1 MRKLLKEHGLEAAN
15 SLAAFAKAQQYHMK
29 DAVDRENLDCEFEMR
44 RTYDVY
50 IDEKDAKEA
59 EELYRT
65 AIIEGHQWARDLDF
79 VGGEFVEQVIADS
92 FLKSFFVCERV
103 KLTDGDRSRQSK
115 VQKLQSVCQHAASGP
130 TNSSHSCF
138 PT

>member
-15 SLAAFAKAQQYHMK
+15 SLAAFVKAQQYHMK

-50 IDEKDAKEA
+50 IDEQDAKEA
-59 EELYRT
+59 EELYRL
-65 AIIEGHQWARDLDF
+65 AITEGHQWARDLDF
-79 VGGEFVEQVIADS
+79 VGGEFAEQV
-92 FLKSFFVCERV
+92 SFFSISMFTSEDIGC
-103 KLTDGDRSRQSK
+103 TDGNRSRQSTVPK
-115 VQKLQSVCQHAASGP
+115 QQSVCQHAASGP

-138 PT
+138 PN